1 MLSLGFDTGP
11 ARQTDQNDRL
21 YTLYSDPRR
30 GSAQCS
36 KVLSGVTQHDDQ
48 HVKADKEAET
58 QLCSTIAEA
67 WAGIKEG
74 ATFLVKGQVLDL
86 ELVLIS

>member
-1 MLSLGFDTGP
+1 M
-11 ARQTDQNDRL
+11 
-21 YTLYSDPRR
+21 
-30 GSAQCS
+30 
-36 KVLSGVTQHDDQ
+36 LSGVTQHDDQ